1 MSFGLIKG
9 LSRSFRKVAMGA
21 ATDEDA
27 EARTNALR
35 LVSQQTAERRN
46 RGKTFFK
53 LKAKDEEAQ
62 RQKHRDRLLRNAKAE
77 ADKAAQE
84 AKRKAEDLA
93 ELQALLA
100 EADANKGH

>member
-9 LSRSFRKVAMGA
+9 LSRGFRKVAMGA

-35 LVSQQTAERRN
+35 FVNQQIVERRN

-62 RQKHRDRLLRNAKAE
+62 RQKQKEWTLRKTQEE
-77 ADKAAQE
+77 ADKAALE
-84 AKRKAEDLA
+84 AKRKEEDRAEMEAVLA
-93 ELQALLA
+93 EL
-100 EADANKGH
+100 EVNKGC